1 MCDNDLLQM
10 LAINI
15 PQRWMRATFSWL
27 TRASDQATLTLA
39 HCNLETMGMYTRTSI
54 STKDVKLNLEQIQ
67 KPETLQPLKPSET
80 YLVTS
85 CHILSHLVTTS
96 SVSGMQRHRRRHMRP
111 PARPERHCT
120 DLTPLNALAEPS
132 VIPHEHLACMNLS
145 HKMSQDVSIEFHW
158 YISIHP
164 GPVLPISPSIQRML
178 TCSRSAN
185 SLQDTTSAMAIQ
197 PPQWSRLY
205 I

>member
-1 MCDNDLLQM
+1 MDESNFFMAYKGKRSSHAHAGALQSWNDGNVHSNFNLYK
-10 LAINI
+10 
-15 PQRWMRATFSWL
+15 RR
-27 TRASDQATLTLA
+27 QAQFGA
-39 HCNLETMGMYTRTSI
+39 N
-54 STKDVKLNLEQIQ
+54 
-67 KPETLQPLKPSET
+67 PEARNAPTSET
-80 YLVTS
+80 IWNLPCHILSHLVTS

-132 VIPHEHLACMNLS
+132 VIPHEHLTCMNLS

>member
-54 STKDVKLNLEQIQ
+54 STKDVKLNLELIQ

-85 CHILSHLVTTS
+85 CHILSHLVTSCHYLLSFRYAKAPAQAHAPTS
-96 SVSGMQRHRRRHMRP
+96 PTR
-111 PARPERHCT
+111 
-120 DLTPLNALAEPS
+120 TPLYGF
-132 VIPHEHLACMNLS
+132 
-145 HKMSQDVSIEFHW
+145 D
-158 YISIHP
+158 
-164 GPVLPISPSIQRML
+164 PVECLGR
-178 TCSRSAN
+178 
-185 SLQDTTSAMAIQ
+185 AIGD
-197 PPQWSRLY
+197 ST
-205 I
+205 

>member
-67 KPETLQPLKPSET
+67 KPEPLQPLKPSET

-85 CHILSHLVTTS
+85 CHYLLSFRYAKAPAQAHAPTS
-96 SVSGMQRHRRRHMRP
+96 PTR
-111 PARPERHCT
+111 
-120 DLTPLNALAEPS
+120 TPLYGF
-132 VIPHEHLACMNLS
+132 
-145 HKMSQDVSIEFHW
+145 D
-158 YISIHP
+158 
-164 GPVLPISPSIQRML
+164 PVECLGR
-178 TCSRSAN
+178 
-185 SLQDTTSAMAIQ
+185 AIGD
-197 PPQWSRLY
+197 ST
-205 I
+205 